1 VQLSQQAIVAQGVGV
16 EYDLRL
22 SRQRTLRATI
32 SDVMRRRRRSKGS
45 RFWALRDVTFAARA
59 GETFGIVGR
68 NGSGKS
74 TLLLTI
80 GGILRPDTGVIRTS
94 GRTSAL
100 LALGAGFEPDLTGR
114 ENIYLNAALLGM
126 SRREIDDRVGDI
138 ISFSELGDFI
148 DVPLRKYSSGM
159 RVRLGFSIA
168 STIEPD
174 ILLLDEVLG
183 VGDASFRVKSQER
196 LEDLAA
202 KAKAIVLVSHN
213 LNFVKEMCERVLW
226 LNEGR
231 VAAYGDA
238 RAVVDEYEDMAKRYR
253 GPVRA
258 V

>member
-1 VQLSQQAIVAQGVGV
+1 V
-16 EYDLRL
+16 YDLRL
-22 SRQRTLRATI
+22 SRQRTVRSTVGDLLKG
-32 SDVMRRRRRSKGS
+32 RRSSKGS
-45 RFWALRDVTFAARA
+45 RFWALRDVTLAARA
-59 GETFGIVGR
+59 GEAFGIVGR

-80 GGILRPDTGVIRTS
+80 AGIVKPDAGVIRTW
-94 GRTSAL
+94 GRTSTL

-126 SRREIDDRVGDI
+126 TRREMDERIDDIVD
-138 ISFSELGDFI
+138 FSELGDFI

-159 RVRLGFSIA
+159 RARLGFSIA

-183 VGDASFRVKSQER
+183 VGDASFRVKSRER
-196 LEDLAA
+196 LEDLLV

-213 LNFVKEMCERVLW
+213 LNFVREMCERALW

-231 VAAYGDA
+231 VVACGDA
-238 RAVVDEYEDMAKRYR
+238 RVVVDEYEETAKRHT